1 MRIRRIEQAD
11 AERVTELWDRAAREH
26 PEGGPLQPRGRANI
40 AAMLT
45 LTAASPHA
53 ACFVAEDTDEVQGFV
68 LAELHDDG
76 LLPGRYGR
84 IEELTGP
91 RELLPDLLEAAV
103 GWLRE
108 AGAQV
113 IRADAE
119 EDDPDAVALLAE
131 LGWQREAIRF
141 ALYDD

>member
-1 MRIRRIEQAD
+1 MQIRRIEQRD
-11 AERVTELWDRAAREH
+11 AERVTALWDRASRET
-26 PEGGPLQPRGRANI
+26 PDGGPLQPRGRANI

-45 LTAASPHA
+45 LSAASPHA
-53 ACFVAEDTDEVQGFV
+53 ACFVAEGDDELHGFV

-91 RELLPDLLEAAV
+91 RELLPELLAAAV

-108 AGAQV
+108 HGAEV
-113 IRADAE
+113 IRADAD
-119 EDDPDAVALLAE
+119 EDDPEAVALLSE